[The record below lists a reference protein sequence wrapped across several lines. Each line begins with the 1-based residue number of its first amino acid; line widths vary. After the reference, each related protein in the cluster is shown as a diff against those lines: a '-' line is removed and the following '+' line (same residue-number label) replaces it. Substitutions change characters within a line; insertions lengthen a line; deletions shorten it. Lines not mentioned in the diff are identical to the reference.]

1 MATLDV
7 KTIGGSP
14 NKTGATAIVDANY
27 DSWLAVRVDSTQTAS
42 PQVSPVP
49 YALTGTTAGEDEV
62 YGVLGSK
69 ASSIESR
76 AEDTIIRGGVT
87 PVQFASTYAAA
98 THLGLRVTSS
108 ATAGVV
114 AHTSTAGVGRGRI
127 INGGTMNIKGSTV
140 NVVIVDWDAN

>member
-14 NKTGATAIVDANY
+14 NTAIVAANY
-27 DSWLAVRVDSTQTAS
+27 DSWLAVALDNSRAGNGL
-42 PQVSPVP
+42 SPVN
-49 YALTGTTAGEDEV
+49 YNLTGTTADADEV

-87 PVQFASTYAAA
+87 PVRFAATYARA
-98 THLGLRVTSS
+98 THQGLRVVTST
-108 ATAGVV
+108 TAGVV
-114 AHTSTAGVGRGRI
+114 KHITTAGVGRGRI
-127 INGGTMNIKGSTV
+127 IDGGTMSIKGTTEDIV
-140 NVVIVDWDAN
+140 YVDWDAN